1 MTVKTEGRARRLPPH
16 ELQAPM
22 KKVAPT
28 ANSNAWPAKIRRIRA
43 LVLKETHQV
52 VRDPSSIAIG
62 AVLPLILIL
71 LFGYGLS
78 LDVKNVPIAVVIEY
92 PTPEAIELAA
102 GFRLSPY
109 FHPTMTRSMPPAQH
123 LLLEHQVDGIV
134 RIPADFSRHIAA
146 GDANVQ
152 LIVHGGD
159 ANRARIIEG
168 YVQGIVGVW
177 SARLAAQGQA
187 TLSQPVNVQSRLWFN
202 EANDSSYFLVP
213 GLVVLVMTLIGA
225 LLTAMVMAR
234 EWERGTLESLLVTP
248 VRTEEILLGKTL
260 PYFVLALF
268 GFVLCV
274 LSAKFLFHVPLRG
287 SIWVLFGASMLYVL
301 IALGIGLLISSWA
314 KNQLVASQL
323 TMLATFM
330 PAFMLSGFLFDLRS
344 MPTVVR
350 MITYALPAR
359 YYVALLQSVF
369 LAGNVWS
376 VIVPNTLV
384 LAAMAAMLA
393 LASRAV
399 VRKNLE

>member
-1 MTVKTEGRARRLPPH
+1 VTLISVKH
-16 ELQAPM
+16 
-22 KKVAPT
+22 VAPRSS
-28 ANSNAWPAKIRRIRA
+28 SNAWAAKRRRIYA
-43 LVLKETHQV
+43 LVVKEVHQIL
-52 VRDPSSIAIG
+52 RDPSSIAIG

-78 LDVKNVPIAVVIEY
+78 LDVKNVPIAIVIEY
-92 PTPEAIELAA
+92 PAPEAIDLAT
-102 GFRLSPY
+102 GFQLSPY
-109 FHPTMTRSMPPAQH
+109 FHPEITRAMPPAQR
-123 LLLEHQVDGIV
+123 LLLEHQVDGIL
-134 RIPADFSRHIAA
+134 RIPADFSRRVAA
-146 GDANVQ
+146 GNAYVQ

-159 ANRARIIEG
+159 ANRARIIDG
-168 YVQGIVGVW
+168 YVQGVVGTW
-177 SARLAAQGQA
+177 SAHLAAHSKVSA
-187 TLSQPVNVQSRLWFN
+187 VPLVNVQSRLWFN

-234 EWERGTLESLLVTP
+234 EYERGTLESLLVTP
-248 VRTEEILLGKTL
+248 VRVEEILLGKTL
-260 PYFVLALF
+260 PYFGLALF
-268 GFVLCV
+268 GFSLCV

-287 SIWVLFGASMLYVL
+287 SLWVLLGASTLYVL
-301 IALGIGLLISSWA
+301 IALGIGLLISSWV

-323 TMLATFM
+323 ALLATFM

-376 VIVPNTLV
+376 VIVPNSLV
-384 LAAMAAMLA
+384 LAAMVAMLA
-393 LASRAV
+393 LASRV
-399 VRKNLE
+399 VMRKSLQ

>member
-1 MTVKTEGRARRLPPH
+1 MAVS
-16 ELQAPM
+16 QASGSSS
-22 KKVAPT
+22 K
-28 ANSNAWPAKIRRIRA
+28 AWRSKLRRIRA
-43 LVLKETHQV
+43 LVTKETRQI

-62 AVLPLILIL
+62 VVLPLILIL

-78 LDVKNVPIAVVIEY
+78 LDVKNVPIAVVMEF
-92 PTPEAIELAA
+92 PTPEAVDFTA

-109 FHPTMTRSMPPAQH
+109 FHPFMMRSMPPAQQQ
-123 LLLEHQVDGIV
+123 LLEHRVDGIL
-134 RIPADFSRHIAA
+134 RIPADFSRRLAA
-146 GDANVQ
+146 GDAEVQ

-168 YVQGIVGVW
+168 YVQGIVAVW
-177 SARLAAQGQA
+177 AARLASQGSA
-187 TLSQPVNVQSRLWFN
+187 SASQPVNVQARMWFN

-213 GLVVLVMTLIGA
+213 GLVVLVMTLIGG

-234 EWERGTLESLLVTP
+234 EWERGTLESMFVTP
-248 VRTEEILLGKTL
+248 VRSDEILLGKTL

-268 GFVLCV
+268 GFGLCV

-301 IALGIGLLISSWA
+301 VALGIGLLISSWV

-323 TMLATFM
+323 TMLVTFM

-350 MITYALPAR
+350 LLTYALPAR

-369 LAGNVWS
+369 LAGDVWS
-376 VIVPNTLV
+376 VTVPNTLM
-384 LAAMAAMLA
+384 LAAMAVA
-393 LASRAV
+393 LAIGSSAV
-399 VRKNLE
+399 MHKTLT